1 MRLIDRYLIREI
13 LPYAATVFFL
23 LTAVIFIHEAGR
35 FSELFVVFSRRGL
48 SSAPLIR
55 LVLSLLPGIVIF
67 TLPIGFLVGVTM
79 AMGRLSGDRE
89 IVALRASGAGLWP
102 LLRPT
107 LAVGL
112 VVMAATGY
120 NTFYLLPT
128 AVNSLNQLKKTRSEL
143 LLRSIETYIKPG
155 AFTEDL
161 PGKILYVDRGDGE
174 GAWQRIFIAEIAE
187 RSDQEPKIYAAES
200 GRLALGKTLQDSE
213 LRLERARIYSQEP
226 RQPDEAVSY
235 FMNASGKLTAS
246 FSLGRGDETNPDL
259 QSRPPGP
266 ELMTLPELWVFK
278 PADPSQSRTV
288 AAEIQRRLALP
299 AACLIFA
306 LFGIALGV
314 TTLRSGRSGGL
325 FVGVAL
331 ALSFYLL
338 TLGGERSARSG
349 AVPVAVGI
357 WLPNLLFLG
366 LALAMLSGGGRRFG
380 RWAGWRRLW
389 RAWARIAEL
398 FPRLAAWARR
408 GRPGREGA
416 RRPPGLPVASPS
428 SRRIRLG
435 FPRIIDGMIFRDA
448 ARYFFLVLLSL
459 VGIFHVFTLFE
470 LINPIVQNRIGFGV
484 VAGYL
489 LFLTPQILNYM
500 TPFAVL
506 VATLVTFGLLA
517 KSAQLVV
524 LYASGQSLYRLF
536 IPVLLG
542 AGLASLAMAA
552 MQELILP
559 ASNRRQDYLR
569 YQIRGGTLPP
579 QTFHQKNRKWFR
591 GRDHRI
597 FNFAVFDTDR
607 NEFASF
613 SVYELHPT
621 TAMLL
626 SRTYAAKARWDALTE
641 EWVLTGGWRRAFSAD
656 GLETSRQP
664 LAEMRLRLSET
675 PDYFKQSATDIAKM
689 SIGQLQQQVTE
700 LTAQGLDVESLQRA
714 IQAKIAAP
722 LACLVLALA
731 GVPFALTIGRRG
743 AMVGVAIGV
752 GLAAL
757 FLGTTSLFEQF
768 GNYRILPLF
777 WSVWGPSLLFGSGGA
792 YLLLSAKT

>member
-13 LPYAATVFFL
+13 LPYTATVFFL

-35 FSELFVVFSRRGL
+35 FSELFVAFSRRGL
-48 SSAPLIR
+48 SSAPLLR

-89 IVALRASGAGLWP
+89 IIALRASGAGLWP

-107 LAVGL
+107 LAVG
-112 VVMAATGY
+112 VIVMAATGY

-128 AVNSLNQLKKTRSEL
+128 VANSLNQLKKTRSEL

-155 AFTEDL
+155 TFTEDL
-161 PGKILYVDRGDGE
+161 PGKILYVDRSDSE

-187 RSDQEPKIYAAES
+187 RPDQEPKIYSAES

-213 LRLERARIYSQEP
+213 LRLEKARIYSQEP
-226 RQPDEAVSY
+226 RQPDGTASY

-246 FSLGRGDETNPDL
+246 FSLGRGEEANPDL
-259 QSRPPGP
+259 QARPPGP
-266 ELMTLPELWVFK
+266 ELMTFPELWVFK
-278 PADPSQSRTV
+278 PDNPNQARAIATEV
-288 AAEIQRRLALP
+288 QRRLALP

-314 TTLRSGRSGGL
+314 TTPRSGRSSGL
-325 FVGVAL
+325 FIGVAL
-331 ALSFYLL
+331 ALAFYLL

-349 AVPVAVGI
+349 AVPVAVGV
-357 WLPNLLFLG
+357 WLPNLLFMG
-366 LALAMLSGGGRRFG
+366 LALAMLSGVGRWIG
-380 RWAGWRRLW
+380 KWAGWGRLW
-389 RAWARIAEL
+389 RAWARIVGLSAW
-398 FPRLAAWARR
+398 LAARLR
-408 GRPGREGA
+408 GRLPGRESAA
-416 RRPPGLPVASPS
+416 RSTELASAALA
-428 SRRIRLG
+428 SRRIRPG
-435 FPRIIDGMIFRDA
+435 FPRIIDGLIFRDA
-448 ARYFFLVLLSL
+448 VRYFFLVLLGL
-459 VGIFHVFTLFE
+459 VGIFQVFTLFE
-470 LINPIVQNRIGFGV
+470 LINPIVQNRIGIGV

-500 TPFAVL
+500 IPFAVL
-506 VATLVTFGLLA
+506 VATLITFGLLA

-524 LYASGQSLYRLF
+524 LHASGQSLYRLF

-542 AGLASLAMAA
+542 AGLASLTMAA
-552 MQELILP
+552 TQELILP
-559 ASNRRQDYLR
+559 ASNQRQDYLR

-613 SVYELHPT
+613 GVYELHPT
-621 TAMLL
+621 TARLL

-641 EWVLTGGWRRAFSAD
+641 EWVLTNGWRRTFSAD

-664 LAEMRLRLSET
+664 LAEMRLKLSET

-689 SIGQLQQQVTE
+689 SIGQLRQQVAE
-700 LTAQGLDVESLQRA
+700 FAAQGLDVENLQRA
-714 IQAKIAAP
+714 IQTKIAMP
-722 LACLVLALA
+722 LACLVMALV
-731 GVPFALTIGRRG
+731 GVPFALTVGRRG
-743 AMVGVAIGV
+743 AMVGIAVGV

-757 FLGTTSLFEQF
+757 FWGTTSLFEQF
-768 GNYRILPLF
+768 GNYRALPLF
-777 WSVWGPSLLFGSGGA
+777 WAAWGPNLLFGSAGA